1 MEENLNHKKESIE
14 RVILF
19 YKRNKKKT
27 LIALIILSLLG
38 LTLFLK
44 NNHHKVN
51 NEIISEKYTQAN
63 IFISKNENEKAKK
76 ILDKI
81 ILSENKFYSLL
92 ALNRMLEKNLETN
105 NNKIL
110 QYFDTL
116 EKIKYSQ
123 ETSNLIKFKKSLYLL
138 SIGNTA
144 SGEKLLNSLIEEN
157 SIFKKA
163 AKEIIDK

>member
-1 MEENLNHKKESIE
+1 MEENLSHKKESIE

-27 LIALIILSLLG
+27 LITLIILPLLV

-51 NEIISEKYTQAN
+51 NKIISEKYTQAN
-63 IFISKNENEKAKK
+63 IFISKNENEKAKEV
-76 ILDKI
+76 LDKI

-92 ALNRMLEKNLETN
+92 ALNRILEKNLETN

-116 EKIKYSQ
+116 EKIKHPK

-157 SIFKKA
+157 SIFKEA

>member
-1 MEENLNHKKESIE
+1 MEENLSHKKESIE

-19 YKRNKKKT
+19 YKRNKKKSLIT
-27 LIALIILSLLG
+27 LFILPLLG
-38 LTLFLK
+38 FTLFFI

-51 NEIISEKYTQAN
+51 NELISEKYTQAN
-63 IFISKNENEKAKK
+63 IFISKNENEKAKEV
-76 ILDKI
+76 LDKI

-92 ALNRMLEKNLETN
+92 ALNRILEKNLETN

-157 SIFKKA
+157 SIFKEA

>member
-1 MEENLNHKKESIE
+1 MEENLSNKKESIE

-27 LIALIILSLLG
+27 LITLIILALLG
-38 LTLFLK
+38 FTLFFI
-44 NNHHKVN
+44 NNHHKDN

-63 IFISKNENEKAKK
+63 IFISKNENKKAKEV
-76 ILDKI
+76 LDKI

-110 QYFDTL
+110 QYFDIL

-157 SIFKKA
+157 SIFKEA
-163 AKEIIDK
+163 AKEIIEK

>member
-1 MEENLNHKKESIE
+1 MEENLSHKKESIE
-14 RVILF
+14 RIILF

-27 LIALIILSLLG
+27 LITLFILPLLG
-38 LTLFLK
+38 FTLFFI

-51 NEIISEKYTQAN
+51 NELISEKYTQAN
-63 IFISKNENEKAKK
+63 IFISKNENEKAKEV
-76 ILDKI
+76 LDKI

-92 ALNRMLEKNLETN
+92 ALNRILEKNLETN

-116 EKIKYSQ
+116 ERIKYSQ

-138 SIGNTA
+138 SISNTA
-144 SGEKLLNSLIEEN
+144 SGEKLLNSLIEDN
-157 SIFKKA
+157 SIFKEA
-163 AKEIIDK
+163 AKEIIEK

>member
-1 MEENLNHKKESIE
+1 MEENLSNKKESIE
-14 RVILF
+14 RVISF

-27 LIALIILSLLG
+27 LITLIILPLLG
-38 LTLFLK
+38 FTLFFI

-51 NEIISEKYTQAN
+51 NELISEQYTQAN
-63 IFISKNENEKAKK
+63 IFISKNENEKAKEA
-76 ILDKI
+76 LDKI
-81 ILSENKFYSLL
+81 ILSENEFYSLL

-116 EKIKYSQ
+116 EKIKHPK

-138 SIGNTA
+138 SIGNIT
-144 SGEKLLNSLIEEN
+144 SGKKLLNSLIEEN
-157 SIFKKA
+157 SIFKEA

>member
-1 MEENLNHKKESIE
+1 MEENLGHKKELIE
-14 RVILF
+14 RIILF

-27 LIALIILSLLG
+27 LITLFILPLLG
-38 LTLFLK
+38 FTLFLI

-51 NEIISEKYTQAN
+51 NELISEKYTQAN
-63 IFISKNENEKAKK
+63 IFISKNENEKAKEV
-76 ILDKI
+76 LDKI

-92 ALNRMLEKNLETN
+92 ALNRILEKNLETN

-116 EKIKYSQ
+116 EKKNYSQ

-144 SGEKLLNSLIEEN
+144 SGEKLLNSLIVEN
-157 SIFKKA
+157 SIFKEA
-163 AKEIIDK
+163 AKEIIEK

>member
-1 MEENLNHKKESIE
+1 MEENLSNKKESIE

-27 LIALIILSLLG
+27 LITLFILPLLG
-38 LTLFLK
+38 FTLFFI

-51 NEIISEKYTQAN
+51 NELISEKYTQAN
-63 IFISKNENEKAKK
+63 IFISKNENEKAKEV
-76 ILDKI
+76 LDKI

-157 SIFKKA
+157 SIFKEA
-163 AKEIIDK
+163 AKEIIEK

>member
-1 MEENLNHKKESIE
+1 MEENLSHKKESIE
-14 RVILF
+14 RVISF

-27 LIALIILSLLG
+27 LITLIILPLLG
-38 LTLFLK
+38 FTLFFI

-51 NEIISEKYTQAN
+51 NELISEQYTQAN
-63 IFISKNENEKAKK
+63 IFISKNENEKAKEA
-76 ILDKI
+76 LDKI
-81 ILSENKFYSLL
+81 ILSENEFYSLL
-92 ALNRMLEKNLETN
+92 ALNRILEKNLETN

-157 SIFKKA
+157 SILKEA
-163 AKEIIDK
+163 AEEIIEK

>member
-1 MEENLNHKKESIE
+1 MEENLSNKKESIE

-27 LIALIILSLLG
+27 LITLIILPLLV

-63 IFISKNENEKAKK
+63 IFISKNENEKAKEV
-76 ILDKI
+76 LDKI

-92 ALNRMLEKNLETN
+92 ALNRILEKNLETN

-157 SIFKKA
+157 SIFKEA

>member
-1 MEENLNHKKESIE
+1 MEENLSNKKESIE
-14 RVILF
+14 RVISF

-27 LIALIILSLLG
+27 LITLIILPLLG
-38 LTLFLK
+38 FTLFFI

-51 NEIISEKYTQAN
+51 NELISEQYTQAN
-63 IFISKNENEKAKK
+63 IFISKNENEKAKEA
-76 ILDKI
+76 LDKI
-81 ILSENKFYSLL
+81 ILSENEFYSLL
-92 ALNRMLEKNLETN
+92 ALNRILEKNLETN

-157 SIFKKA
+157 SIFKEA

>member
-1 MEENLNHKKESIE
+1 MEENLSNKKDSIE

-27 LIALIILSLLG
+27 LITLIILPLLG
-38 LTLFLK
+38 FTLFFI

-51 NEIISEKYTQAN
+51 NELISEKYTQAN
-63 IFISKNENEKAKK
+63 IFISKNENEKAKEV
-76 ILDKI
+76 LDKI

-92 ALNRMLEKNLETN
+92 ALNRILEKNLETN

-157 SIFKKA
+157 SIFKEA
-163 AKEIIDK
+163 AKEIIEK

>member
-1 MEENLNHKKESIE
+1 MEENLGHKKELIE
-14 RVILF
+14 RIILF

-27 LIALIILSLLG
+27 LITLIILPLLG
-38 LTLFLK
+38 FTLFFI

-51 NEIISEKYTQAN
+51 NELISEKYTQAN
-63 IFISKNENEKAKK
+63 IFISKNENEKAKEV
-76 ILDKI
+76 LDKI

-92 ALNRMLEKNLETN
+92 ALNRILEKNLETN

-116 EKIKYSQ
+116 ERIKYSQ

-144 SGEKLLNSLIEEN
+144 SGEKLLNSLIAEN
-157 SIFKKA
+157 SIFKEA
-163 AKEIIDK
+163 AKEIIEK